1 MPSVKL
7 PKKSTDTDMTPFVDI
22 GFLILSFFIMATKFK
37 PAEPVP
43 ITTPNSVNA
52 DKLPEENAVLI
63 SIDKNNK
70 VYFSA
75 IPKTD
80 PTKADA
86 IANDVSTVR
95 ELNLDER
102 EKVNFRN
109 SAMVGM
115 PFSKLKSFLAMP
127 VDKQKDIQQDGIP
140 VLDSATNELV
150 YWIGAA
156 QRVFAGEKLV
166 FMIKGDNDSHY
177 PTFKAVIDALKRN
190 EIFKYNL
197 VTMPEEAPGTSD
209 IALYRKEIEKLQ
221 KKK

>member
-1 MPSVKL
+1 MPRVSL

-37 PAEPVP
+37 TPEPVP

-52 DKLPEENAVLI
+52 DKLPDDNAVLI
-63 SIDKNNK
+63 SIDKDNK
-70 VYFSA
+70 VYFSV
-75 IPKTD
+75 IPKSD
-80 PTKADA
+80 ATKADA
-86 IANDVSTVR
+86 VANDVSTVR
-95 ELNLDER
+95 ELNLDD
-102 EKVNFRN
+102 KDKQNFRN
-109 SAMVGM
+109 SPMVGM
-115 PFSKLKSFLAMP
+115 PFNKLKSFLAIP
-127 VDKQKDIQQDGIP
+127 PDKQKEIAQDGIP

-150 YWIGAA
+150 YWVGAA

-197 VTMPEEAPGTSD
+197 VTMPEEAPGTSE
-209 IALYRKEIEKLQ
+209 IAVYRKEIEKLQ
-221 KKK
+221 GKK

>member
-1 MPSVKL
+1 MPRVSL
-7 PKKSTDTDMTPFVDI
+7 PKKNTDTDMTPFVDI

-37 PAEPVP
+37 TPEPVP

-52 DKLPEENAVLI
+52 DKLPDDNAVLI

-75 IPKTD
+75 IPKSE

-86 IANDVSTVR
+86 IARDVSTVR
-95 ELNLDER
+95 ELNLDE
-102 EKVNFRN
+102 KDMVNFRN
-109 SAMVGM
+109 SPMVGM
-115 PFSKLKSFLAMP
+115 PFNKLKSFLAIAP
-127 VDKQKDIQQDGIP
+127 DKQKDIVQDGIP
-140 VLDSATNELV
+140 VLDSASNELV
-150 YWIGAA
+150 YWVAAA

-197 VTMPEEAPGTSD
+197 VTMPEEAPGTSEV
-209 IALYRKEIEKLQ
+209 AVYRKEIEKLQ

>member
-37 PAEPVP
+37 PSEPVP

-86 IANDVSTVR
+86 IATDVSTVR

-109 SAMVGM
+109 SSMVGM
-115 PFSKLKSFLAMP
+115 PFNKLKSFLALP
-127 VDKQKDIQQDGIP
+127 VDKQKEIQQDGIP

-166 FMIKGDNDSHY
+166 FMIKGDNESHY

-197 VTMPEEAPGTSD
+197 VTMPEEAPGNSD
-209 IALYRKEIEKLQ
+209 IAVYRKEIEKLQ

>member
-95 ELNLDER
+95 ELNLDDR

-115 PFSKLKSFLAMP
+115 PFAKLKSFLALP

-166 FMIKGDNDSHY
+166 FMIKGDNESHY

-197 VTMPEEAPGTSD
+197 VTMPEEAPGNSD
-209 IALYRKEIEKLQ
+209 IAVYRREIEKLQ

>member
-7 PKKSTDTDMTPFVDI
+7 PRKSTDTDMTPFVDI

-37 PAEPVP
+37 TPEPVP

-52 DKLPEENAVLI
+52 DKLPDENAMLI
-63 SIDKNNK
+63 SIDKQNK
-70 VYFSA
+70 VYITA
-75 IPKTD
+75 IPKGD
-80 PTKADA
+80 ASKADA

-95 ELNLDER
+95 ELNLTDN
-102 EKVNFRN
+102 EKLTFRN
-109 SAMVGM
+109 SPMVGM
-115 PFSKLKSFLAMP
+115 PFNKLKSYLAMP
-127 VDKQKDIQQDGIP
+127 VEKQKDFVQDGIP

-166 FMIKGDNDSHY
+166 FMIKGDNESHY

-197 VTMPEEAPGTSD
+197 VTMPEEAPGTSE
-209 IALYRKEIEKLQ
+209 IAVYRKLQ
-221 KKK
+221 KQQAKKE

>member
-37 PAEPVP
+37 PSEPVP

-95 ELNLDER
+95 ELNLDEK
-102 EKVNFRN
+102 EKINFRN

-115 PFSKLKSFLAMP
+115 PFNKLKSFLAMP

-166 FMIKGDNDSHY
+166 FMIKGDNESHY

-197 VTMPEEAPGTSD
+197 VTMPEDAPGGSD
-209 IALYRKEIEKLQ
+209 IAVYRKEIEKLQ

>member
-1 MPSVKL
+1 MPRVSL

-37 PAEPVP
+37 TPEPVP

-52 DKLPEENAVLI
+52 DKLPDDNAVLI

-75 IPKTD
+75 IPKSD

-86 IANDVSTVR
+86 IAKDVSTVR
-95 ELNLDER
+95 ELNLDE
-102 EKVNFRN
+102 KDMVTFRN
-109 SAMVGM
+109 SPMVGM
-115 PFSKLKSFLAMP
+115 PFNKLKGFLAIAP
-127 VDKQKDIQQDGIP
+127 DKQKDIVQDGIP
-140 VLDSATNELV
+140 VLDSASNELV
-150 YWIGAA
+150 YWVAAA

-197 VTMPEEAPGTSD
+197 VTMPEEAPGTSEVA
-209 IALYRKEIEKLQ
+209 IYRKEIEKLQ